1 MPEPTPDTKT
11 RTGTPT
17 SPEKAPMSDP
27 ERHYHPQR
35 LCPDQSKDGGWRAR
49 P

>member
-1 MPEPTPDTKT
+1 MPEPTPGTKT
-11 RTGTPT
+11 HTETPLA
-17 SPEKAPMSDP
+17 PEKTPMSDP
-27 ERHYHPQR
+27 ERHYNPQR